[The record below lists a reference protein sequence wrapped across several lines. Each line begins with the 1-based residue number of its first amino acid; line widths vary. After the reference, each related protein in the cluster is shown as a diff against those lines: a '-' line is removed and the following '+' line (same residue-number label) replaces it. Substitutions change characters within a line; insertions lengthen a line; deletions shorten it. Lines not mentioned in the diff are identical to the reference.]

1 MEARPVQ
8 ELRQEVRP
16 ESELH
21 PAVKQ
26 EMANTICKGALN
38 VSLAGLIVTAIIY
51 GVLAFY
57 IFKVSSEDVS
67 SNGNSCRS
75 ATFIKVWGVIVSL
88 HLLFTLYLLWC
99 RFRAYRLEKSAK
111 SQ

>member
-16 ESELH
+16 ESEIH

-57 IFKVSSEDVS
+57 IFKVSSEDMS
-67 SNGNSCRS
+67 SNTCRS
-75 ATFIKVWGVIVSL
+75 ATLIKIWGVIVSL